1 MSMVCTDALLDYG
14 LIAEIKRVGH
24 VTGRDDL
31 LFGFIRNLEDNLAGF
46 EVAFATALARA
57 DADGAVRAA
66 QTLKGSCRQLGAHA
80 LGDLFADIERSAK
93 AGDYAAAKREF
104 ERGAGLIARS
114 LEALKR
120 A

>member
-1 MSMVCTDALLDYG
+1 MSMVCTDELLDYG

-46 EVAFATALARA
+46 EGTFRQCLERG
-57 DADGAVRAA
+57 DAKGAVRAA
-66 QTLKGSCRQLGAHA
+66 HTLKGSCRQLGAHA
-80 LGDLFADIERSAK
+80 LGDLFAEVERSAK
-93 AGDYAAAKREF
+93 AGDYASARREF
-104 ERGAGLIARS
+104 EAGAGLIARS
-114 LEALKR
+114 LQALKQ

>member
-1 MSMVCTDALLDYG
+1 MVCTDELLDYG

-46 EVAFATALARA
+46 EGTFRQCLERG
-57 DADGAVRAA
+57 DAKGAVRAA
-66 QTLKGSCRQLGAHA
+66 HTLKGSCRQLGAHA
-80 LGDLFADIERSAK
+80 LGDLFAEVERSAK
-93 AGDYAAAKREF
+93 AGDHAGARREF
-104 ERGAGLIARS
+104 EAGAGLIARS
-114 LEALKR
+114 LQALKQ